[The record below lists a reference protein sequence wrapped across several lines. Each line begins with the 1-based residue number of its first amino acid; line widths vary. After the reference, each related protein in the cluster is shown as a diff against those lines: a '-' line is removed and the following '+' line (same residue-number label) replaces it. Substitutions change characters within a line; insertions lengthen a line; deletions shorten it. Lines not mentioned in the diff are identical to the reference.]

1 MMRLIRTKMQQNEY
15 LTVKEISSK
24 YEMTTRNVRRIISSL
39 TDNCSETM
47 LHKNKNGE
55 WRVHHLLAP
64 KFKPQRTRKNKYYA
78 LSIDPCTDYSK
89 SDIDV
94 VMKFAY
100 EQMGDDVLEINY
112 VVEQKK
118 SNNRNHLHCYVKCSN
133 KKKLI
138 NCFKLGFSQISYRE
152 SVIFDLNGW
161 KDYIKKDGSQIITLK
176 N

>member
-1 MMRLIRTKMQQNEY
+1 MHQNEY
-15 LTVKEISSK
+15 LTVKEISTK
-24 YEMTTRNVRRIISSL
+24 YEMCTRNVRRIISNL
-39 TDNCSETM
+39 TDNCSEAM
-47 LHKNKNGE
+47 LYKNKNGE
-55 WRVHHLLAP
+55 WMVHHLLVP

-138 NCFKLGFSQISYRE
+138 NCFKLGFSQISYHE

-176 N
+176 KLN

>member
-1 MMRLIRTKMQQNEY
+1 MQQNEY
-15 LTVKEISSK
+15 FTVKEISSK

-39 TDNCSETM
+39 ADNCSEAM
-47 LHKNKNGE
+47 LYKNKNGE
-55 WRVHHLLAP
+55 WMVHHLLVP

-78 LSIDPCTDYSK
+78 LSIDPCMDYNK

-138 NCFKLGFSQISYRE
+138 NCFKLGFSKISYHE
-152 SVIFDLNGW
+152 SAIFDLNGW
-161 KDYIKKDGSQIITLK
+161 KDYIKKYGSQIITLK
-176 N
+176 KTN